1 MFITEFQRLS
11 RREVL
16 KEYRRLRYVKNN
28 RSYFLYFIFESGECV
43 YVGETSNIFWRMVKH
58 KGKCSEQSV
67 ICLKEYHDKQEVLK
81 LEKHY
86 IRTLK
91 PKFNNRYCLEG
102 QLELFAA

>member
-1 MFITEFQRLS
+1 MNIDVFHNYNRKDL
-11 RREVL
+11 L
-16 KEYRRLRYVKNN
+16 KEFRHLRYVKNN
-28 RSYFLYFIFESGECV
+28 RSYFLYFIFECGECI

-58 KGKCSEQSV
+58 KGKCSDTTV
-67 ICLKEYHDKQEVLK
+67 IYLEEYQDKQEVLK

>member
-1 MFITEFQRLS
+1 MFDFDGLS

-16 KEYRRLRYVKNN
+16 REYKKLRYVKNN
-28 RSYFLYFIFESGECV
+28 SSYFLYFIFDSGECV
-43 YVGETSNIFWRMVKH
+43 YVGETSNIFWRVVKH
-58 KGKCSEQSV
+58 KDKCTEEAV
-67 ICLKEYHDKQEVLK
+67 IYLREYQDKQEVLK

-86 IRTLK
+86 IRVLK